1 MTQQL
6 KDIKETLQ
14 KTEGNKETKNK
25 PIVNFI
31 CDQVSFEGIT
41 EQLGGCSAQFIISS
55 LAEVGMSILCLSHF
69 FDYEL

>member
-1 MTQQL
+1 MTQKL

-41 EQLGGCSAQFIISS
+41 EQLGGCSA
-55 LAEVGMSILCLSHF
+55 
-69 FDYEL
+69 